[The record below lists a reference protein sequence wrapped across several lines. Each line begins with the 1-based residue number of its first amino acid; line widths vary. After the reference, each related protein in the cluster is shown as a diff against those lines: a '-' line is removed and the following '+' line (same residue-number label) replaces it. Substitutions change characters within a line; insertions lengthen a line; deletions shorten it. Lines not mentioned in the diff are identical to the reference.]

1 MSEDVMVVR
10 RPDLE
15 PYIGGRT
22 FDLIRT
28 DTNAILDLIETRHL
42 FISRP
47 VAEQSPDYK
56 QIIPY
61 VAIRNGDDYFL
72 LKRTTKQTEARL
84 HHKLSLGIGGHINP
98 DTPTVLGGLR
108 KELDEEVAVEEPYEL
123 EFVGILND
131 DTTDV
136 GRVHLGAVFVLD
148 SPSRNVTVR
157 ETEKMSGSWVA
168 RGDLGPMR
176 DSMETWSQLVYD
188 FFVDLSS

>member
-10 RPDLE
+10 RSDLE
-15 PYIGGRT
+15 PYIGGRR

-28 DTNAILDLIETRHL
+28 DTAAILDLIETRHL

-47 VAEQSPDYK
+47 VAEESPEFK
-56 QIIPY
+56 QVIPY
-61 VAIRNGDDYFL
+61 VAIRNGADYFL
-72 LKRTTKQTEARL
+72 LKRTTKQTETRL

-98 DTPTVLGGLR
+98 DTPTLLGGLR
-108 KELDEEVAVEEPYEL
+108 KELDEEVNVEPPYGL

-168 RGDLGPMR
+168 AGELRPVR
-176 DSMETWSQLVYD
+176 DVMETWSQLVYD